1 MQESR
6 GEKRRGAQNVN
17 SRAHSYNRMSAG
29 ARASGSLKAKL
40 SVILFRKIIR
50 MIISAIWYT
59 TIVDIWQKSL
69 VKQAKW
75 N

>member
-6 GEKRRGAQNVN
+6 GKKRRGAQNVN

-40 SVILFRKIIR
+40 SASGLFLIDYFPLGRK
-50 MIISAIWYT
+50 
-59 TIVDIWQKSL
+59 K
-69 VKQAKW
+69 
-75 N
+75 